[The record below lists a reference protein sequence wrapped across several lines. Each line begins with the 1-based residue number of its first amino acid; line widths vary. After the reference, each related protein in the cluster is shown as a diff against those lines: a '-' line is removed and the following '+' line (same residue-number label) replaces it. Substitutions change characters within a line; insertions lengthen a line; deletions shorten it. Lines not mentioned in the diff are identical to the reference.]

1 MPRAL
6 HASCREMNA
15 SEIPASSPE
24 DPGDWSSP
32 GHIHSLVL
40 MAVTLGALYLCY
52 RMALPF
58 LPALAWALAFAL
70 LLVPMQRW
78 LEPKLRSPGI
88 AAGVLVLLAGVGVLF
103 PAMLVADRL
112 VDEVARGGGA
122 ITGMLESGQW
132 RRNVS
137 AYPLL
142 APAADWVEAQFDLPE
157 TANAMT
163 AWLTGFVA
171 SLARESLLQVIGMV
185 LTLYLL
191 FYFLRDRRTI
201 LASIAALSPLSRAD
215 TMRLFGDVDDTVHAT
230 VYGTLVVAMVQGT
243 LGGLMFWWLGLPAP
257 LLWGV
262 LMGVLAI
269 VPVLGAFIVW
279 IPAALFLL
287 LDGSGGKALLLAL
300 WGAVV
305 VGGIDNLLYP
315 MLVGRR
321 LKMHTLLAFVSIV
334 GGLAVFGSAGLILG
348 PVVFAITRLL
358 LEIWNRRGERLAASG
373 HAAEPVPPGDAP

>member
-1 MPRAL
+1 MTA
-6 HASCREMNA
+6 
-15 SEIPASSPE
+15 PE
-24 DPGDWSSP
+24 APVPTAGDPGDWSSR

-40 MAVTLGALYLCY
+40 MAVTVGGLYLCY

-58 LPALAWALAFAL
+58 LPALAWALALAL
-70 LLVPMQRW
+70 LLVPVQRW
-78 LEPKLRSPGI
+78 LEPRVRSPGT
-88 AAGVLVLLAGVGVLF
+88 AAGILVLLAGVVVLL

-112 VDEVARGGGA
+112 VDEVASGGA
-122 ITGMLESGQW
+122 AIGAMLETGQW
-132 RRNVS
+132 RRDV
-137 AYPLL
+137 ATYPLL
-142 APAADWVEAQFDLPE
+142 APVVEWVERQFDLPE
-157 TANAMT
+157 TANAMS
-163 AWLTGFVA
+163 AWLSGNLA

-185 LTLYLL
+185 MTLYLL
-191 FYFLRDRRTI
+191 FYFLRDRRTF
-201 LASIAALSPLSRAD
+201 LASIEALSPLSRAD
-215 TMRLFGDVDDTVHAT
+215 TRRMFGNVDDTVHAT

-269 VPVLGAFIVW
+269 VPVLGAFIIW

-300 WGAVV
+300 WGAIV

-348 PVVFAITRLL
+348 PVTFAITRQL
-358 LEIWNRRGERLAASG
+358 LEIWNRRSEPPIASSHPPG
-373 HAAEPVPPGDAP
+373 AEPPGVAT

>member
-1 MPRAL
+1 
-6 HASCREMNA
+6 
-15 SEIPASSPE
+15 
-24 DPGDWSSP
+24 
-32 GHIHSLVL
+32 
-40 MAVTLGALYLCY
+40 
-52 RMALPF
+52 
-58 LPALAWALAFAL
+58 
-70 LLVPMQRW
+70 
-78 LEPKLRSPGI
+78 
-88 AAGVLVLLAGVGVLF
+88 
-103 PAMLVADRL
+103 
-112 VDEVARGGGA
+112 
-122 ITGMLESGQW
+122 
-132 RRNVS
+132 
-137 AYPLL
+137 
-142 APAADWVEAQFDLPE
+142 
-157 TANAMT
+157 
-163 AWLTGFVA
+163 
-171 SLARESLLQVIGMV
+171 MV

-201 LASIAALSPLSRAD
+201 LASIAALSPLSRVD
-215 TMRLFGDVDDTVHAT
+215 TLRPVHDVDDTACT

-243 LGGLMFWWLGLPAP
+243 LGTDVLVAGPARAAVVGRADGRWRSCRCSGL
-257 LLWGV
+257 
-262 LMGVLAI
+262 
-269 VPVLGAFIVW
+269 IVW

-287 LDGSGGKALLLAL
+287 LDGSGGKALMLTL